1 MNLTRNLRRYTQIMI
16 TIYTSPTCHK
26 CHMIKTKLNSKGI
39 EYNECQDIER
49 MKALNIFSLP
59 VLEVNG
65 ELITN
70 ITDINKYVNDL

>member
-1 MNLTRNLRRYTQIMI
+1 
-16 TIYTSPTCHK
+16 
-26 CHMIKTKLNSKGI
+26 MIKTKLNSKGI